1 MPMKELNTRIK
12 HKHDTEAGW
21 IKVQSTFVPYDGE
34 LIIYDVDGAHNY
46 PRFKVGDGSTF
57 LQSLPFLIPETL
69 YSAEENQNAFSNVKI
84 GDSTLVADTKTDTL
98 NIAEGEGINVTADVS
113 TDKITIN
120 NAGVREIATGS
131 VDGTISVNT
140 GGTSTNVAVKGLGSA
155 AYTSSSSYA
164 PYQHSHNYAGSNT
177 AGGSA
182 NSVKADLKV
191 GSKTYNGSS
200 EVEIVAADLGL
211 AQAMKFIG
219 STTSEI
225 SDGSKQST
233 ILIDGKS
240 VTVTAGNVVLY
251 GGYEYVWTS
260 TQWEQLGQEGSFS
273 LVGHTHVATEITSGT
288 LSSDRLPTATAS
300 TKGGVKIGN
309 NISVSD
315 GTISLTASN
324 ITNALGY
331 TPASRVLA
339 TDNDDGL
346 MSMGDK
352 AKLDLL
358 TIPRTLY
365 LNISLF
371 DLASKMGA
379 TWSEIDDTQGG
390 KRYYITNK
398 YVNTSSAAYS
408 YIMNFY
414 SWMETCF
421 NSECSGIIKYI
432 PRSSDATSYYSFIPC
447 IIKSPDID
455 VDTGSVIGYYYT
467 ARSILTD
474 NGWCFS
480 ITIVPSSSG
489 YSVSMNRKY
498 SSI

>member
-1 MPMKELNTRIK
+1 MKKLDTRIK
-12 HKHDTEAGW
+12 HKHDIPSKWSE
-21 IKVQSTFVPYDGE
+21 VESTFIPLAGE
-34 LIIYDVDGAHNY
+34 LIIYDVDDTHNY

-57 LQSLPFLIPETL
+57 LQSLPFFIPETL

-98 NIAEGEGINVTADVS
+98 NIAEGEGIDITADVA

-164 PYQHSHNYAGSNT
+164 PYQHSHNYAGSDT
-177 AGGSA
+177 AGGAA
-182 NSVKADLKV
+182 NSVKSLLKV
-191 GSKTYNGSS
+191 GSKTYDGSS

-211 AQAMKFIG
+211 AQAIKFIG

-225 SDGSKQST
+225 FDGSTQST
-233 ILIDGKS
+233 ILVDGKS
-240 VTVTAGNVVLY
+240 VTVTAGNVLLH
-251 GGYEYVWTS
+251 GGYEYVWTG

-273 LVGHTHVATEITSGT
+273 LVGHKHAAADITSGT

-300 TKGGVKIGN
+300 TKGGVKIGG
-309 NISVSD
+309 NIAVSD
-315 GTISLTASN
+315 GTISLTANN
-324 ITNALGY
+324 IKSALGY
-331 TPASRVLA
+331 TPASRALA
-339 TDNDDGL
+339 TEYDDGL

-352 AKLDLL
+352 SKLDLL
-358 TIPRTLY
+358 TIPTTLY

-379 TWSEIDDTQGG
+379 TWSEVEDTQGG
-390 KRYYITNK
+390 KRYYIMNK

-408 YIMNFY
+408 YIRNFY
-414 SWMETCF
+414 NWMETCF
-421 NSECSGIIKYI
+421 SSECSGIIKYV
-432 PRSSDATSYYSFIPC
+432 PSNEYNNSYYSSVPC
-447 IIKSPDID
+447 IVKTPNLDPDYGTI
-455 VDTGSVIGYYYT
+455 IGYSYT
-467 ARSILTD
+467 ARSVLTD

-480 ITIVPSSSG
+480 ITISLSSSSN
-489 YSVSMNRKY
+489 YSVSMDRKY